1 MYQKRFSCPTG
12 TMIKVLFSTIS
23 IPHISYRHN
32 AARVKKQ
39 LTIYQSL
46 KGLRAGKDI
55 IMYNT
60 YIPNTNNISAIFGT
74 ATPVCMNAPALQT
87 YAQGH
92 DLNPELLRYQFRIAN
107 QDDID
112 RWGIVAEGMKAEDF
126 QTLWIA
132 AQNAPSKEVYV
143 AENGVGR
150 IWCDI
155 DGCDPVPNERI
166 EFLEKVWDVSHM
178 NLDEFAS
185 EANMTIGDLG
195 RFLAIDR
202 QTFLDWRDNAG
213 NIPEYARIMM
223 ARALRILPTIMNNSF
238 DPNLAPQDFWCL
250 WVNAA
255 ETHRKDHYICDNGM
269 SYVWPD
275 TDDSLDARV
284 AYLARLWDA
293 AHMSMD
299 AFASASGVSISDLCR
314 LMGIDRQS
322 LLVWSAV
329 PGAIPE
335 YIRVMLSRAIGMI

>member
-12 TMIKVLFSTIS
+12 TIIKVLFSTIS

-46 KGLRAGKDI
+46 KGLSAGKDI

-87 YAQGH
+87 YAQKH

-112 RWGIVAEGMKAEDF
+112 RWGTVAEGMKAEDF

-143 AENGVGR
+143 AETGVGR

-166 EFLEKVWDVSHM
+166 EFLEQVWDVSHM
-178 NLDEFAS
+178 TLDEFAS

-223 ARALRILPTIMNNSF
+223 ARALKLLPTVMDNSF
-238 DPNLAPQDFWCL
+238 VPGLVPNGFWTL
-250 WVNAA
+250 WMNAT
-255 ETHRKDHYICDNGM
+255 ETHRKDHYIGDNGM

-284 AYLARLWDA
+284 AYLERLWDA
-293 AHMSMD
+293 AHMNMD
-299 AFASASGVSISDLCR
+299 AFASASGVSIGDLCR

-322 LLVWSAV
+322 LLAWSADS
-329 PGAIPE
+329 GTIPE